1 MNMRS
6 QSFSFGSIRIDDLT
20 FENDIVIDPCKI
32 RKCKKK
38 LSQKFRDNFG
48 HTPLSVEE
56 EIPWTCRTLVIG
68 TGMNG
73 ALPVMDEVKKEAARR
88 NVGLIILRTAR
99 AIEKL
104 KSNPKDTNAIL
115 HVTC

>member
-1 MNMRS
+1 MRF
-6 QSFSFGSIRIDDLT
+6 QSFSFGSIKIDDVIYDSDL
-20 FENDIVIDPCKI
+20 VIDQNRI
-32 RKCKKK
+32 RKREKKSSK
-38 LSQKFRDNFG
+38 KFSRGFG

-73 ALPVMDEVKKEAARR
+73 ALPVMDEVKKEAVRR
-88 NVGLIILRTAR
+88 KVELIILRTSE

-115 HVTC
+115 HLTC

>member
-1 MNMRS
+1 MRF
-6 QSFSFGSIRIDDLT
+6 QSFSFGSIRIDGVT
-20 FENDIVIDPCKI
+20 FEHDVVIDQGEI
-32 RKCKKK
+32 RKRKKK
-38 LSQKFRDNFG
+38 SSKRFRGDFG

-88 NVGLIILRTAR
+88 NVELIILRTAQ

-104 KSNPKDTNAIL
+104 KSNPENTNAIL